1 MINVRKTSFY
11 LTGFRLVRAFLG
23 IASVLLTARFFGTS
37 KERDFF
43 VLAMTA
49 TTVLPAFTFGAFS
62 EIFRAKFVHIRET
75 LSLEK
80 AVASARTLIWGIF
93 FISIAIVALGIY
105 RAELLASVFSENIS
119 ENSLREL
126 AFMIRLTLPIMIFS
140 QLSAYWS
147 RALNCFES
155 FYVPEVAGMV
165 SSIIEVILIV
175 CFAPSIGIYSLLI
188 SSYFSNILLISAVLF
203 LLHKKC
209 PDFLSFK
216 IESFLAIKPYIFA
229 ALPFWVGN
237 FLGQITSIVEKR
249 FSSGFGIGNVAILN
263 YAQKLL
269 SVPQSVVFSVV
280 ASVLTPV
287 LAKYFANN
295 CKNEFANESLSFYRF
310 ILILFAPFAFLM
322 FFCSSE
328 IGNLLFANSDSAS
341 SQEIRRFAVAVSI
354 YAFGLFGVI
363 HYIIFMQVLV
373 AKGENVKVSI
383 VGALNQITIVGCNIL
398 FAYRFG
404 IWGLA
409 ASWSVCSFVSGLI
422 FMFMSKINLRGIIVS
437 IAKIIMLYLFS
448 FGLFFL
454 IKNIF
459 YHFGDLFKIILSLF
473 IFVIFLFIGL
483 FVFRFEERKKIW
495 AKLF

>member
-1 MINVRKTSFY
+1 MVNVKKTSFY

-23 IASVLLTARFFGTS
+23 IASVLLTARFFGAS

-43 VLAMTA
+43 VLAMTT
-49 TTVLPAFTFGAFS
+49 TTVLPALTFGALS
-62 EIFRAKFVHIRET
+62 EIFRAKFVHIREI

-80 AVASARTLIWGIF
+80 AVASARTLIWGIL
-93 FISIAIVALGIY
+93 FISLSMVVLGIY
-105 RAELLASVFSENIS
+105 KAELLAAVFSKNIS
-119 ENSLREL
+119 ENSFREL

-155 FYVPEVAGMV
+155 FYVPEIVGMV

-175 CFAPSIGIYSLLI
+175 CLAPLIGIYSLLI
-188 SSYFSNILLISAVLF
+188 SSYFSNILLFSVVMF

-209 PDFLSFK
+209 PEFLSLK
-216 IESFLAIKPYIFA
+216 MESFLAIKPYILA
-229 ALPFWVGN
+229 AVPFWFGN
-237 FLGQITSIVEKR
+237 LLGQITTIVERR
-249 FSSGFGIGNVAILN
+249 FSSGFGIGNVAILD
-263 YAQKLL
+263 YAQKLN
-269 SVPQSVVFSVV
+269 SVPLSVVFSVV

-295 CKNEFANESLSFYRF
+295 SKNEFANESLSFYRF
-310 ILILFAPFAFLM
+310 ILILFAPFVFLM
-322 FFCSSE
+322 FFCSGE
-328 IGNLLFANSDSAS
+328 IGNLLFASNVS
-341 SQEIRRFAVAVSI
+341 SQEIHKFAVAVSI

-363 HYIIFMQVLV
+363 HYIVFMQVLV
-373 AKGENVKVSI
+373 AKGENAKVS
-383 VGALNQITIVGCNIL
+383 VVVALNQIIIVACNLL

-404 IWGLA
+404 IWGFVT
-409 ASWSVCSFVSGLI
+409 SWSVCHFVSGLTL
-422 FMFMSKINLRGIIVS
+422 MFMSKINPKDIIAS
-437 IAKIIMLYLFS
+437 IVKITMLYLFS

-459 YHFGDLFKIILSLF
+459 YTLGDVFKIILSLLVF
-473 IFVIFLFIGL
+473 AIILLIGL

-495 AKLF
+495 AKIF